1 MSTPESAHIGV
12 ALETRS
18 KVGRAN
24 RRPRRPAPDHEPN
37 LATRFFMKI
46 TSDWI
51 FTLAGALAYNF
62 LLALF
67 PLMLLLLVVA
77 GYALNELSHVA
88 VNTLVADIESALPSG
103 IGIAAVTAANDNLH
117 KNAGILLLIGVVT
130 ALFLGSRLFVALDN
144 CFCVIYRVRQRSL
157 VRQNALAFTLTIAFV
172 LGGQLLFLTSSIPTA
187 IVRFL
192 APNAPSV
199 FYSPLTQ
206 VIGSFVGFFIAL
218 VVFSLIYSI
227 LPNRRIRF
235 FEVWQGAALAA
246 ALLVAYLAIFPLYT
260 LLLLRPNAY
269 GAAAGFVILLLFFV
283 YYFSLI
289 LLLGA
294 ELNAWVGGQRS
305 QDGGISS
312 YVGQQP
318 AQTAV
323 APANANANPLRFP
336 AK

>member
-1 MSTPESAHIGV
+1 MSTPESSHISV
-12 ALETRS
+12 ALETRGKGGS
-18 KVGRAN
+18 PY
-24 RRPRRPAPDHEPN
+24 RRQRRPAPDQEPN
-37 LATRFFMKI
+37 LAMRFLRKI
-46 TSDWI
+46 TADWI

-77 GYALNELSHVA
+77 GYALNDLSHAA
-88 VNTLVADIESALPSG
+88 VNALVADIESALPNG
-103 IGIAAVTAANDNLH
+103 IGVAAVTAANDNLH
-117 KNAGILLLIGVVT
+117 KNAGILLIIGVVT

-172 LGGQLLFLTSSIPTA
+172 LGGQLLFLTSGIPTT
-187 IVRFL
+187 IVTLFL
-192 APNAPSV
+192 PHALEVVGPT
-199 FYSPLTQ
+199 LTK

-218 VVFSLIYSI
+218 MVFSLIYSI

-294 ELNAWVGGQRS
+294 ELNAWVGGQRRP
-305 QDGGISS
+305 DGGISS
-312 YVGQQP
+312 YVGQQS
-318 AQTAV
+318 AQAAA
-323 APANANANPLRFP
+323 APTNANANPLRLP
-336 AK
+336 AE